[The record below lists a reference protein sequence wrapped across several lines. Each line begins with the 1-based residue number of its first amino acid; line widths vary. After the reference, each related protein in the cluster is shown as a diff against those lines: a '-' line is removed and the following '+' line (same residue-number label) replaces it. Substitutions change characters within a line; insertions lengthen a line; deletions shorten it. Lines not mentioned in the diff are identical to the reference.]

1 MSKPLNQC
9 CACGE
14 DFASLAAFDAHILSK
29 PSDSLFDCLSV
40 AELEAAG
47 WKQNDDGRW
56 TSPKLKAGAEKLRE
70 YHQRASSE
78 RSKGTKGRK
87 AA

>member
-1 MSKPLNQC
+1 VPAAKI
-9 CACGE
+9 
-14 DFASLAAFDAHILSK
+14 FASLAAFDAHILSK

-40 AELEAAG
+40 SELEAAG
-47 WKQNDDGRW
+47 WTQNAKGRW
-56 TSPKLKAGAEKLRE
+56 TSPKLKAGAEKLKE

-78 RSKGTKGRK
+78 RSKGMEGRK